1 MLKSSN
7 SFSMPPLKK
16 GDRIKGGQYEIIDNT
31 VNEGGF
37 GRIYRA
43 YGSRRI
49 NDDVALLIIC
59 LGAVLLLAFL
69 AFDYIRSFIS
79 LLSNWTA

>member
-31 VNEGGF
+31 VNEG
-37 GRIYRA
+37 A
-43 YGSRRI
+43 L
-49 NDDVALLIIC
+49 DVFT
-59 LGAVLLLAFL
+59 VLMEAEG
-69 AFDYIRSFIS
+69 
-79 LLSNWTA
+79 